1 MRLQNRVAIVT
12 GGAYG
17 LGKAFVQGY
26 AREGA
31 KVLIA
36 DIDLPAAQRLEKE
49 LANEGKQALA
59 VMADVSRVTDTQE
72 MAKKAATHFGRI
84 DILVN
89 NAAVFGRVKI
99 SKMVPFHELTLGEW
113 QRVMDVNATGP
124 FLCCRAVFP
133 YMKAQSYGKIVNI
146 VTSQFYATGG
156 NIKYA
161 HYIASKGALIGL
173 TRALARE
180 MGEYNV
186 TVNGIA
192 PGSTL
197 TEDSGNEAAVKEREG
212 AIAGRCLKRVEYPED
227 VVGAAIFLASPESDF
242 ITGQILAVN
251 GGSLFI

>member
-1 MRLQNRVAIVT
+1 MRLKDKVAIVT

-17 LGKAFVQGY
+17 LGNAFARGY
-26 AREGA
+26 AQEGA
-31 KVLIA
+31 RVVIA
-36 DIDLPAAQRLEKE
+36 DIDLPAAQQLERE
-49 LANEGKQALA
+49 LVSEGKEALA
-59 VMADVSRVTDTQE
+59 LKVDVSRVTDTLE
-72 MAKKAATHFGRI
+72 MAQKTAAHFGRI

-99 SKMVPFHELTLGEW
+99 SKMVPFNELSLEEW

-133 YMKAQSYGKIVNI
+133 YMKAQSYGKIINI
-146 VTSQFYATGG
+146 VTSQFYVGGG
-156 NIKYA
+156 NVKYA

-180 MGEYNV
+180 LGEYHV

-197 TEDSGNEAAVKEREG
+197 TEDPKDRAAIQEREK
-212 AIAGRCLKRVEYPED
+212 AIAGRCLKRIQYPED
-227 VVGAAIFLASPESDF
+227 LVGAAIFLASPESDF
-242 ITGQILAVN
+242 ITGQILGVN
-251 GGSLFI
+251 GGSVFI